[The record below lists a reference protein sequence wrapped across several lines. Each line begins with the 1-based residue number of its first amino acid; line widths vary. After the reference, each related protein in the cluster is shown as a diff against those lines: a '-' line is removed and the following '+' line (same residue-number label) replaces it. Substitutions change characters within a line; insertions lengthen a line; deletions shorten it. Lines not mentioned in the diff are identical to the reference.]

1 MTEKGATKMAAQA
14 EGVHTENPQA
24 RRARKLRPP
33 MHCYWGTS
41 PNCPRNGRITSLGVE
56 GCFIQ
61 SKAAAADG
69 QELFVNCWLPS
80 ERWLM
85 LRGRVA
91 YHLPKIGFGLT
102 FDLTETEREMVS
114 MLLEFYGE
122 EERAG
127 QGGG

>member
-1 MTEKGATKMAAQA
+1 MAAPAETATNQQA
-14 EGVHTENPQA
+14 PS
-24 RRARKLRPP
+24 RRARRLRPP
-33 MHCYWGTS
+33 MHCYWGQTES
-41 PNCPRNGRITSLGVE
+41 CPRNGRITSLGPD
-56 GCFIQ
+56 GCFVK
-61 SKAAAADG
+61 SKAATADG

-102 FDLTETEREMVS
+102 FDLAETEREMVS

-122 EERAG
+122 EEKA
-127 QGGG
+127 

>member
-1 MTEKGATKMAAQA
+1 MAAPAQTVPNEA
-14 EGVHTENPQA
+14 PQA
-24 RRARKLRPP
+24 RRARRLRPP
-33 MHCYWGTS
+33 MHCYWGPTE
-41 PNCPRNGRITSLGVE
+41 NCPRNGRITSLSAD
-56 GCFIQ
+56 GCFIK

-69 QELFVNCWLPS
+69 QELFVKCWLPS

-102 FDLTETEREMVS
+102 FELTETQREMVS

-122 EERAG
+122 EAKEF
-127 QGGG
+127 